1 MDPKYLLNTN
11 GWAAESDDED
21 DIIDSVSVNMFNIIQ
36 NEDSGDTASRI
47 QTRRSTVDNNRTV
60 GSTTVRSR
68 GRGNNRTRVQSTTNN
83 RGGNRTVGGRSGSTV
98 IKSTWIYPKVDQ
110 TVKRKWPTRS

>member
-21 DIIDSVSVNMFNIIQ
+21 DIIDSASVNMFNIIQ
-36 NEDSGDTASRI
+36 DEDSGDTASR
-47 QTRRSTVDNNRTV
+47 
-60 GSTTVRSR
+60 TVRSR
-68 GRGNNRTRVQSTTNN
+68 GSRTVRSGGRGNNRTRVQSTTNN